1 MVLKSVEGGR
11 CRGGAAGLR
20 AAEHLLPW
28 SSGSQS
34 MTRWAM
40 GASAVA
46 VAEATLTVG
55 AVRGRHGTISP
66 FSACRLLHI
75 FVIGLHS

>member
-40 GASAVA
+40 GASA
-46 VAEATLTVG
+46 EATLTVG